1 MIKRVLKIIE
11 RLNAEKSKF
20 VTEQSKLQK
29 KIDDIDIKIKN
40 YTTIKKE
47 YEKLEKKFI
56 DCTHPKEEKN
66 NKKVELTKN
75 EFKIIYYLTLN
86 KNKIVPR
93 EDIINYLWESESF
106 IDDNT
111 LTVNMKRLRDKL
123 EELGLEDLI
132 ETKRGL
138 GYILK

>member
-1 MIKRVLKIIE
+1 M
-11 RLNAEKSKF
+11 
-20 VTEQSKLQK
+20 
-29 KIDDIDIKIKN
+29 
-40 YTTIKKE
+40 
-47 YEKLEKKFI
+47 
-56 DCTHPKEEKN
+56 
-66 NKKVELTKN
+66 TKN
-75 EFKIIYYLTLN
+75 EFRIIYYLTLN

>member
-1 MIKRVLKIIE
+1 MIKRVLKIIV

-66 NKKVELTKN
+66 NE
-75 EFKIIYYLTLN
+75 
-86 KNKIVPR
+86 
-93 EDIINYLWESESF
+93 WA
-106 IDDNT
+106 
-111 LTVNMKRLRDKL
+111 
-123 EELGLEDLI
+123 G
-132 ETKRGL
+132 
-138 GYILK
+138 